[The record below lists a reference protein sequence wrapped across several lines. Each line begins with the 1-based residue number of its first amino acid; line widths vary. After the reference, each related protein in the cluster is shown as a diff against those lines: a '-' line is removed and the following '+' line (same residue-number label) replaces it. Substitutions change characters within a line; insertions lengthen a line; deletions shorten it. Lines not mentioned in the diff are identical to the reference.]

1 MADSLERMNR
11 VIGMATEA
19 NRLEALSE
27 RLDGPAHLEQNP
39 IGDEGPVGVQITM
52 MVWVRR
58 GDWEAEYSVD
68 TVAPG
73 YDFED
78 LFKEH
83 FIADCQEYFVEQGEM
98 QNVTEVTP

>member
-1 MADSLERMNR
+1 VA
-11 VIGMATEA
+11 
-19 NRLEALSE
+19 SE
-27 RLDGPAHLEQNP
+27 LDAPAHLEQNP
-39 IGDEGPVGVQITM
+39 IGDEGPVPVEVKM

-73 YDFED
+73 YDFEEQFRD
-78 LFKEH
+78 Q

-98 QNVTEVTP
+98 MNITEITD